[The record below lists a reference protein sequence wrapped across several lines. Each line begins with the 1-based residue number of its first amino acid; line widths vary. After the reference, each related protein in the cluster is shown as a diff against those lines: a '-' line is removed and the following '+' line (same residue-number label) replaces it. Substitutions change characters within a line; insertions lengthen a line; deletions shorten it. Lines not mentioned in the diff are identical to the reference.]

1 MIKSSLLEVS
11 PRFEEFGKKA
21 ESFLTS
27 TYPEQISAGNI
38 HSISMGRNQDA
49 APGLRGG
56 FRVAG
61 THSTMGS
68 AILFEAP
75 KRMIMDKH
83 IVGDEAKRKVIVT
96 RATDAVLAMAAEK
109 VRSLLEANPNMSKR
123 EAQSRVADSIAS
135 VGFFDHK
142 TGQFVIHRTT
152 DSFSPGRVKDSV
164 LSGLQTPY
172 WDIAQIPKVF
182 NQPFLRLYAS
192 NLVSEVG
199 IPNPWANLVQ
209 VYTQTFEGYARLA
222 NVAKGNGDF
231 NTTTGVKNRTS
242 TIISELVNLVI
253 DYEAPTPNDQK
264 IGGMP
269 GNWLSNSV
277 IGDRDAY
284 ANLMLEQL
292 CNLLYYFGDSA
303 SGYDGLTQIA
313 NRDST
318 YTLYP
323 ANQPPAEYLWQNDG
337 AGTGTGPVNTT
348 VGADLLL
355 VLNHMIAEKVQ
366 ALNFLPVTVDI
377 NVSPIV
383 YKVLRYS
390 MLSKTF
396 NQKNPLS
403 IIKTAFEAEG
413 KIRGTMATGSF
424 GEVFSA
430 YTLTP
435 DPALM
440 PNTPFNPTAEDLT
453 FITFKSFQSAM
464 EDGSLTDLVM
474 APVAISK
481 MILPSAPGFRDGVV
495 RTMLKRLGS
504 LIAPVEGT
512 VHVISGMGINSRY
525 TPPST

>member
-1 MIKSSLLEVS
+1 MTKTSLLDFS

-27 TYPEQISAGNI
+27 TYPQQLDEGNI
-38 HSISMGRNQDA
+38 HSISMGRNKDA
-49 APGLRGG
+49 APGQRGG

-61 THSTMGS
+61 VPSLMAS
-68 AILFEAP
+68 ALMFETP
-75 KRMIMDKH
+75 RRMIMDNLLADPDSK
-83 IVGDEAKRKVIVT
+83 KRLVVS
-96 RATDAVLAMAAEK
+96 RATDAVLAVAAER
-109 VRSLLEANPNMSKR
+109 VRAMLEKNPNMSKR
-123 EAQSRVADSIAS
+123 EAQSRVADSISS
-135 VGFFDHK
+135 VGFFDAK
-142 TGQFVIHRTT
+142 AGQFVVHRTL
-152 DSFSPGRVKDSV
+152 DSFTPGRVKDSV

-182 NQPFLRLYAS
+182 NQPFLRLYAK
-192 NLVSEVG
+192 NLVNEVG
-199 IPNPWANLVQ
+199 IPNIWANLVQ

-222 NVAKGNGDF
+222 NAAKGNGEF
-231 NTTTGVKNRTS
+231 TTSTGVKNRTS
-242 TIISELVNLVI
+242 TIISEMVNVVI

-269 GNWLSNSV
+269 GNWLSNAV

-292 CNLLYYFGDSA
+292 CNLLYYFGDAA
-303 SGYDGLTQIA
+303 SGFDGLTQIA
-313 NRDST
+313 NRDGT

-323 ANQPPAEYLWQNDG
+323 ASQPPAEYLWQHDG
-337 AGTGTGPVNTT
+337 AGTGTGPVNET
-348 VGADLLL
+348 VGATLLL

-377 NVSPIV
+377 NVSPIL
-383 YKVLRYS
+383 YKALRYS
-390 MLSKTF
+390 MLSKVF
-396 NQKNPLS
+396 NQNNPLS

-413 KIRGTMATGSF
+413 KIRGTMATGSM
-424 GEVFSA
+424 GDVFSA

-453 FITFKSFQSAM
+453 FITFKQFQSAM
-464 EDGSLTDLVM
+464 DDAGLTDLVM
-474 APVAISK
+474 APTAISK

-495 RTMLKRLGS
+495 RTALTRIGS

-512 VHVISGMGINSRY
+512 VHIISGMGINSRY